1 MAKKNTR
8 SQRWLNS
15 ISTAQENM
23 EEVREAAEVAKE
35 KLADVLLSFEEVKA
49 VQEEYQEWLNNMPE
63 GLQQS
68 PTAEKLEEIVYLDFD
83 SISEDAFDFDSVLCE
98 VDDLLAEAEQVDF
111 PLGFGRD

>member
-23 EEVREAAEVAKE
+23 EEVREA
-35 KLADVLLSFEEVKA
+35 ADVLLSFEEVKA

-83 SISEDAFDFDSVLCE
+83 SISVDAFDFDSVLCE